1 MQPRCLVI
9 LCKEVEEEGRFVN
22 SKSRKLLYIGSEI
35 LFVFKNSNFNKC
47 LGRNEKPYPGLVMN
61 ADTDA
66 VFWFDACT
74 CRASKERLLLD
85 SDNATRRHLVTDVRT
100 SNRYMD

>member
-9 LCKEVEEEGRFVN
+9 LCKEVEEERRFVN
-22 SKSRKLLYIGSEI
+22 SKSRKLFYIC
-35 LFVFKNSNFNKC
+35 FVFKSSNFNKC

-85 SDNATRRHLVTDVRT
+85 SDNATIVQKG
-100 SNRYMD
+100 SQS